1 MPTINGK
8 EVVFKETLAAKDWW
22 PLLPK
27 LIGLKQS
34 NWLEVLSFDTVC
46 QIIAGCVATWEFD
59 GSPDDPEA
67 VGELDAFDELL
78 PLLRD
83 VSSFLNERLS
93 LGEPEERS
101 T

>member
-34 NWLEVLSFDTVC
+34 NWLEVLDFDTVC
-46 QIIAGCVATWEFD
+46 RMIVATVESWEFD
-59 GSPDDPEA
+59 GAPDDSEA
-67 VGELDAFDELL
+67 IGQIDAFDELL
-78 PLLRD
+78 PLLRE

-93 LGEPEERS
+93 LGESEKRS

>member
-27 LIGLKQS
+27 FIGLKQS
-34 NWLEVLSFDTVC
+34 NWVEALDFDTMC
-46 QIIAGCVATWEFD
+46 QIVRGCVESWEFD
-59 GSPDDPEA
+59 GNPDDPEA
-67 VGELDAFDELL
+67 AGELDAFDELL
-78 PLLRD
+78 PLLKEI
-83 VSSFLNERLS
+83 SSFLNERLS
-93 LGEPEERS
+93 LGEPEKRS